1 MGIRLRT
8 LLVGALASFV
18 AIAGTASTATALSNS
33 GDVQLAKAG
42 LVQTSD
48 FPTGFKDTAPDNS
61 SDAAVAKAAQGVP
74 ECAAY
79 SKLQKLT
86 HAQPQAKSPDF
97 DDASRSVSNKVDMF
111 KSTAAASAAL
121 KLYGNAS
128 VPVCLDKLFTKLL
141 TQQFAKQKSTT
152 GKVKGVKVTIE
163 QQPITGLGDDSV
175 IYEGNALVTLKDGT
189 TQQLGLGNAAVQ
201 VGRAVSDF
209 TYTTTDADLTE
220 ILQPA
225 IESSVAR
232 LQTALTTS

>member
-1 MGIRLRT
+1 
-8 LLVGALASFV
+8 
-18 AIAGTASTATALSNS
+18 
-33 GDVQLAKAG
+33 
-42 LVQTSD
+42 
-48 FPTGFKDTAPDNS
+48 
-61 SDAAVAKAAQGVP
+61 
-74 ECAAY
+74 
-79 SKLQKLT
+79 
-86 HAQPQAKSPDF
+86 
-97 DDASRSVSNKVDMF
+97 
-111 KSTAAASAAL
+111 
-121 KLYGNAS
+121 
-128 VPVCLDKLFTKLL
+128 
-141 TQQFAKQKSTT
+141 
-152 GKVKGVKVTIE
+152 VKGVKVTIE